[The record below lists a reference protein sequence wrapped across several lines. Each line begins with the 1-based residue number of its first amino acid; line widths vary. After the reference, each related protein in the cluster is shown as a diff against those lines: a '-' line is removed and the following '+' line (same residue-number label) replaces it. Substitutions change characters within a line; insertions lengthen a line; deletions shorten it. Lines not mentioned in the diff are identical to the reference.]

1 MVSKEDLIRIVS
13 EKTGE
18 RKEVVDEIVNELLDT
33 IVEEL
38 ANGEEVKIV
47 RFGKFNAKARVERNI
62 INPSTKEM
70 MRLPSL
76 VNVSF
81 KASQN
86 VKDLLNK

>member
-18 RKEVVDEIVNELLDT
+18 RKEVVDEIVNGLLDT